1 MQNDSQLKKVSGR
14 KGEVRKQM
22 KRKRWVAAGLAGLF
36 LLQSAAVGAAELPDT
51 AFEEA
56 IAGSEGEILKAP
68 EEGYLINEA
77 AQPSGEAAPA
87 QNRLSVQS
95 EGQTGNAVL
104 LSAETIQYDS
114 YYDKS
119 AQIPCESRGGIYF
132 LNDRELVFY
141 QLDTKETVPVY
152 TFDYYADCYV
162 TDSKLYVLDYDSQI
176 LVYDLESQSVE
187 RTISS
192 PVTASVIGVDAQGRI
207 YLAGQADE
215 GYLIYLLSPSGEEL
229 SRTVSENTIYNF
241 SGFDSSNGNFYVESY
256 ENWVYWGYNHDMHA
270 VRAGNVTE
278 NVISFNEFILM
289 YACQAYWYERQGQV
303 CMLGDKY
310 LSVDSTFQSYLTLLD
325 SNSFDTS
332 APVVTEIFRLSRDNT
347 SQGFDSLASVGVRA
361 VYREDTDS
369 IVAYKDD
376 LSIAEYDIA
385 SGTEIVSYRTD
396 YPVFALL
403 EYGED
408 ILAIERSGDQF
419 YYERIEWKKATEV
432 QIHGEASVV
441 KAGET
446 LQLTAETDGT
456 LAENFRW
463 STDDPKIASI
473 NQDGVVF
480 GWREGT
486 AVIFRR
492 DRERTDRPY
501 TVAVTAGDFSEE
513 EGDTAVNT
521 NGKAAGNHSSN
532 NYAVWSTP
540 VSSYLV
546 PDQDGKLM
554 CGSKILTEGSS
565 RKPFRLPERV
575 SARTRSNRNW
585 IGSEDSTAEI
595 RTIIFVFGQ
604 YNAEENDETEV
615 VRVVRYSKDFERIDE
630 LSIYG
635 ANTYAPFEA
644 GSLRMAETEENL
656 YIYTCHKMYTADDG
670 LNHQA
675 NMTFVI
681 DKESMSLTD
690 SYYDVMNIAQAGYVS
705 HSFNQFIQTDGGIRV
720 PGGSWGRLSAGDFHH
735 AVQNRRFGHRCNLY
749 RSVIFR
755 RIDRG

>member
-486 AVIFRR
+486 AVISV
-492 DRERTDRPY
+492 ETESGLTAQY

-521 NGKAAGNHSSN
+521 NGESSWNHSSN

-546 PDQDGKLM
+546 PDQDGNYVRIENSD
-554 CGSKILTEGSS
+554 GRIIAETFSPS
-565 RKPFRLPERV
+565 ERV

-595 RTIIFVFGQ
+595 RTIILCL
-604 YNAEENDETEV
+604 A
-615 VRVVRYSKDFERIDE
+615 
-630 LSIYG
+630 SI
-635 ANTYAPFEA
+635 TRKKTMKP
-644 GSLRMAETEENL
+644 
-656 YIYTCHKMYTADDG
+656 
-670 LNHQA
+670 
-675 NMTFVI
+675 
-681 DKESMSLTD
+681 
-690 SYYDVMNIAQAGYVS
+690 
-705 HSFNQFIQTDGGIRV
+705 
-720 PGGSWGRLSAGDFHH
+720 
-735 AVQNRRFGHRCNLY
+735 
-749 RSVIFR
+749 RS
-755 RIDRG
+755 